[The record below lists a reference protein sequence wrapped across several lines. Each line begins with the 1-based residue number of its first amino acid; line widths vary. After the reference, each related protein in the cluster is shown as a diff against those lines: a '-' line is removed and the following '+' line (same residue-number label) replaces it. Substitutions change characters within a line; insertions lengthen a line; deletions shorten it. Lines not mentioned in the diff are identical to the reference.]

1 MLEVSWHKG
10 RILEPTEK
18 LKGRSRSRSPRP
30 SSRHRG
36 DYRDIDRLTNPSI
49 SRDRSEY
56 DRPRARDRDRYR
68 NRSRSKSPD
77 YRRECQRSR
86 YDDDDEKV
94 RSWSLVSYAINHL
107 AFMIFATTI
116 IDTLILHVS
125 TEMCEGNAHHGNEIL
140 PKLKQHVAAAA
151 CERKKQMLVD
161 YMAPLHTNC
170 NTTIVLLPQQG
181 TKKNFRTSTMKQAAE
196 NAHEFGDQ
204 VHVIDVENS
213 STRESNNY
221 KIFQVK

>member
-1 MLEVSWHKG
+1 
-10 RILEPTEK
+10 
-18 LKGRSRSRSPRP
+18 
-30 SSRHRG
+30 SRHKG
-36 DYRDIDRLTNPSI
+36 DYRDIDKLTNPSI

-68 NRSRSKSPD
+68 NRSRSRNLIIAGNVRGPD
-77 YRRECQRSR
+77 MTMMMRRLEAGLFS
-86 YDDDDEKV
+86 
-94 RSWSLVSYAINHL
+94 
-107 AFMIFATTI
+107 
-116 IDTLILHVS
+116 
-125 TEMCEGNAHHGNEIL
+125 GNAHHGNEIL
-140 PKLKQHVAAAA
+140 PKLKHIQRITTVAAAPY
-151 CERKKQMLVD
+151 ERKKQMLVD

-170 NTTIVLLPQQG
+170 NTNIVLLPQQG
-181 TKKNFRTSTMKQAAE
+181 FKNNFRTSTMKQAIE